1 MKKTLCALIAGLM
14 LAGAAHAGVVD
25 FDELNTDG
33 DFASL
38 SDISP
43 YAGLSWSA
51 DWYAGDDSIGGYANG
66 AHSGANYAVN
76 GFGSDQMII
85 SSATAFDFAGAWFA
99 APEGVEDKAGWINIS
114 AFDAFNQLI
123 GSTGNVAIGAS
134 YVWVGAAFQNVSFLN
149 IARDTG
155 WYVMDDFTITDPAQ
169 VPEPGTPLML
179 AIGLL
184 ALVQGRRL
192 SRRAS
197 APAASALA

>member
-1 MKKTLCALIAGLM
+1 MKKTLCALITGASLM

-51 DWYAGDDSIGGYANG
+51 DWYAGDTGIDGYANG
-66 AHSGANYAVN
+66 AKSGANYAVN
-76 GFGSDQMII
+76 GFGSDAMSI
-85 SSATAFDFAGAWFA
+85 SSADGFNFDGAWFA
-99 APEGVEDKAGWINIS
+99 ASQGVEDKASWINIS
-114 AFDAFNQLI
+114 AYDALNQLI
-123 GSTGNVAIGAS
+123 GSTGNVAIGDS
-134 YVWVGAAFQNVSFLN
+134 YVWVGAGFHNVSFLN
-149 IARDTG
+149 ITRDTG
-155 WYVMDDFTITDPAQ
+155 WYVMDDFTTSAAAQ

-184 ALVQGRRL
+184 ALVQGRRMA
-192 SRRAS
+192 RRA
-197 APAASALA
+197 AAR